1 MSEVSPRDGANP
13 LTPTLVGVGDAV
25 SLSRSEF
32 QHLRGFIEFE
42 SKCFVWFFSSI
53 EQMKS
58 KRPSVDLQEKYKLN
72 VLELE
77 KLILSSN
84 GISQEDFVH
93 NIRQEIAKAKD
104 IASV

>member
-1 MSEVSPRDGANP
+1 
-13 LTPTLVGVGDAV
+13 
-25 SLSRSEF
+25 
-32 QHLRGFIEFE
+32 
-42 SKCFVWFFSSI
+42 
-53 EQMKS
+53 MKS